1 MRLRSQPVAVLVAA
15 AVVVGGAGCGS
26 AAATSSSAASGSGA
40 ADATSSS
47 AAPGS
52 GAADATSSSAAPG
65 SATVTVDGS
74 AKGKAVPSGFVGLS
88 LEIRGV
94 ESFTGT
100 DPSHVN
106 PVLEQLIRNLSPGQ
120 RPSIRLGGDSTD
132 WTWYPIPGMA
142 RPLGVRATLTKG
154 WVQVVKSLA
163 AAVDARLIIGLNFE
177 VNSSKVVGAEAHAFV
192 SGIGSH
198 WLQALALGNEPE
210 LYSGV
215 TWFSLNHVRYYGRT
229 HSWNFPAYVSNYS
242 AVARAIPKSVALAGP
257 DVGGPSWFPYL
268 GSFLKS
274 EPRVRLATIHRY
286 PLKQCTPTPKATIS
300 ELLSRGSTSG
310 LASGLVSMVRAAHAH
325 GVPFQLDE
333 TNSVSC
339 GGEPGVSNTFASSL
353 WSLDE
358 MFQLVNAGVDGV
370 DVHSKLGSANALWVF
385 TQKGNTWTANVNPD
399 YYGFLAFAQA
409 APAGARLLPVSSGD
423 SWPLNVFAT
432 RGTDGTERIVIINMS
447 AHKPYNVTVKGGT
460 GAAAGTVSRLSAPS
474 LGATGHVTLG
484 GQSFASQTPTGL
496 LTGTPSTSS
505 VDLAGGAY
513 KVSVPAASAAI
524 VTLPAH

>member
-1 MRLRSQPVAVLVAA
+1 MNLLRRSRTRLRSHPVAALVAA
-15 AVVVGGAGCGS
+15 AVVVGGAGCG
-26 AAATSSSAASGSGA
+26 AAVASSTSMAAGSS
-40 ADATSSS
+40 
-47 AAPGS
+47 
-52 GAADATSSSAAPG
+52 
-65 SATVTVDGS
+65 TVTVDGS

-94 ESFTGT
+94 ETFTGT
-100 DPSHVN
+100 DPNHVN

-142 RPLGVRATLTKG
+142 RPLGVRSTLSKG
-154 WVQVVKSLA
+154 WVEVVRSLA

-177 VNSSKVVGAEAHAFV
+177 VNSSRVVGAEAHAFL
-192 SGIGSH
+192 SGIGAH
-198 WLQALALGNEPE
+198 YLQALALGNEPE
-210 LYSGV
+210 LYAGV
-215 TWFSLNHVRYYGRT
+215 TWWSMNGVRHYGRT
-229 HSWNFPAYVSNYS
+229 HSWSFPAYVSNYS
-242 AVARAIPKSVALAGP
+242 SMARAIPKGVALAGP

-286 PLKQCTPTPKATIS
+286 PLKQCTPTPKSTIS

-310 LASGLVSMVRAAHAH
+310 LASGLSGMVRAAHAH

-358 MFQLVNAGVDGV
+358 MFQLVSAGVDGV
-370 DVHSKLGSANALWVF
+370 DIHSKLGTANALWVF
-385 TQKGNTWTANVNPD
+385 NQKGNTWTANVNPD
-399 YYGFLAFAQA
+399 YYGLLAFAQA
-409 APAGARLLPVSSGD
+409 TPAGSRLLPVSGGNG
-423 SWPLNVFAT
+423 WPVNVFAT
-432 RGTDGTERIVIINMS
+432 RGTDGSERVVIINMS
-447 AHKPYNVTVKGGT
+447 ASKPYVVTVRGT
-460 GAAAGTVSRLSAPS
+460 SASATGSLARLSAPS

-484 GQSFASQTPTGL
+484 GQSFAPNTGTGL
-496 LTGTPSTSS
+496 LTGQTATSAVTPS
-505 VDLAGGAY
+505 GGSY
-513 KVSVPAASAAI
+513 KVSVPRASAAI
-524 VTLPAH
+524 LTLPPGS